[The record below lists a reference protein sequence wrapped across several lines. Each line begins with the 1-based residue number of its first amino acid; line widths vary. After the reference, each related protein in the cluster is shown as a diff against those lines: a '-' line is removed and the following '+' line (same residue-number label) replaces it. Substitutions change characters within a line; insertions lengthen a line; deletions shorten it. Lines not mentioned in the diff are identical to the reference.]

1 MRSILSIAL
10 LLLCSFSIAEEYFY
24 VGVWQSDK
32 AKTLESMREVE
43 GIPQQAVEL
52 FEGDFF
58 GRLVNVVKKDSFAT
72 YFVDDKPKEIVFIPA
87 EIEILGPNKVRTRYF
102 DQNSGLYSEAI
113 ITYEGDCYSLTVS
126 KWGFKE
132 YFCKIE

>member
-1 MRSILSIAL
+1 MKSILLVAL
-10 LLLCSFSIAEEYFY
+10 LFLHSLAVADEYFY

-43 GIPQQAVEL
+43 DIPQKAIEL

-87 EIEILGPNKVRTRYF
+87 EIEILAPNKVRTKCF
-102 DQNSGLYSEAI
+102 DQDSGLYTETI
-113 ITYEGDCYSLTVS
+113 TTYEGNCYSLTVG